1 MQHPTRRRG
10 LSPLYSAKNLGTEKF
25 YQAVSSSGLLAALC
39 KAVVLRSI
47 TEQPAATLATTDL
60 GANFLPSR

>member
-1 MQHPTRRRG
+1 M
-10 LSPLYSAKNLGTEKF
+10 YSAKNLGTEKF